1 MIHGVAIRDKENIM
15 SEPFI
20 IKQYRKPAFSI
31 NQIFLNRWS
40 PRAMSGEEIAKD
52 ELMRLFE
59 AARWAP
65 SSYNNQPWRFLYA
78 MRNTGHWQTFFDL
91 LVEANQ
97 MWAKNAAA
105 LIVVISKKT
114 FDYNGKPSIT
124 HTFDAGAAWQN
135 IALQGS
141 IMGLVVHGMQGFNYD
156 RAKETLNISDEFQV
170 EAMVTV
176 GKPGGKEDLPANL
189 QERELPSNRKPLSD
203 IVFEGSYSL

>member
-1 MIHGVAIRDKENIM
+1 MEGIM
-15 SEPFI
+15 SIMIEAQ
-20 IKQYRKPAFSI
+20 KYRKPAFDI

-40 PRAMSGEEIAKD
+40 PRAMSSEEISKD
-52 ELMRLFE
+52 ELMSIFE

-78 MRNTGHWQTFFDL
+78 MRGTEHWNTFFDL

-124 HTFDAGAAWQN
+124 HTFDTGAAWQN
-135 IALQGS
+135 MALQGAL
-141 IMGLVVHGMQGFNYD
+141 MGLVTHGMQGFDYD
-156 RAKETLNISDEFQV
+156 RARELLNVSDEFQV
-170 EAMVTV
+170 EAMVAV
-176 GKPGGKEDLPANL
+176 GKPGKKEDLPANL
-189 QERELPSNRKPLSD
+189 QEKEIPSSRKPLNH
-203 IVFEGSYSL
+203 IVFEGSYSW